1 MSRASRPRWP
11 LAIAAA
17 AVLVAAIAAAAVLP
31 GSASPPAAGHAVA
44 SLATI
49 AGEVCSPAAATAQGM
64 VPDGLASGPNG
75 GFYVSVADQVHSE
88 VCHVSASGAV
98 SLAAGDGTP
107 GYLPAPYGDATAATG
122 AELYN
127 PAGLAFDGG
136 ELYIADRFNN
146 RVRLVNTS
154 GVITTIA
161 GDGASGG
168 PLSAPGP
175 ATSVALDRPSA
186 VVVSSSGDVYVADSS
201 ANEVLELSPSGRLSV
216 FAGTGVAGFSGAG
229 GPATQAELSF
239 PTALALSSNGD
250 LYIADSG
257 NNRIRMVSPSGV
269 ITTVAGTGVAG
280 FSGDGGPAPQAELS
294 FPTAI
299 ALSSTGALLIADGG
313 NRRVREVSPTGTITT
328 VAGNGTLGLSGDGG
342 PATQAGLSEPLGVA
356 AGPGGIYVADAW
368 NDVVRRILPSGVI
381 ETVAGAADG
390 LQFPVAVAL
399 NAAGDIFVA
408 DWSNRVIEVTPS
420 GAARTVAGTG
430 VAGFSGDGGRAVKAE
445 LDRPSGLAVAPNGD
459 LYIADSGNNRVRMVS
474 PNGIITTIAGTGV
487 AGFSGDGGPAV
498 KAELN
503 DPEGLAIGPGGGLY
517 IADSHNQ
524 RIREVLP
531 GGAIRTVAGNGEVG
545 YTGEGVPAL
554 SAALNYPAGVAL
566 DSSGNLYVADDGE
579 CDVDEV
585 SAATGDLTTI
595 AGWTP
600 ANGVTPTCGYVGPG
614 GTGMLNHPTS
624 VAVDPGVGIVIA
636 DSLNNRVRLLPASS

>member
-216 FAGTGVAGFSGAG
+216 FAGTGVAGYSGDG

-280 FSGDGGPAPQAELS
+280 FSGDGGPATQAELS

-430 VAGFSGDGGRAVKAE
+430 VAGFSGDGGPAVKAE

-566 DSSGNLYVADDGE
+566 DSSGNLYIADDGE

>member
-146 RVRLVNTS
+146 RVRLVDTS
-154 GVITTIA
+154 GVITTVA

-216 FAGTGVAGFSGAG
+216 FAGTGVAGYSGDG

-280 FSGDGGPAPQAELS
+280 FSGDGGPATQAELS

-430 VAGFSGDGGRAVKAE
+430 VAGFSGDGGPAVKAE

-566 DSSGNLYVADDGE
+566 DSSGNLYIADDGE

>member
-1 MSRASRPRWP
+1 MSRAARPRWP

-216 FAGTGVAGFSGAG
+216 FAGTGVAGFSGDG

-280 FSGDGGPAPQAELS
+280 FSGDGGPATQAELS

-459 LYIADSGNNRVRMVS
+459 LYIADSGNNRIRMVS

>member
-1 MSRASRPRWP
+1 MSRAARPRWP

-430 VAGFSGDGGRAVKAE
+430 VAGFSGDGGPAVKAE

>member
-1 MSRASRPRWP
+1 MSRAARPRWP

-313 NRRVREVSPTGTITT
+313 NRRVREVSLTGTITT

-430 VAGFSGDGGRAVKAE
+430 VAGFSGDGGPAVKAE

>member
-1 MSRASRPRWP
+1 MSRAARPRWP
-11 LAIAAA
+11 LAIGAA

-216 FAGTGVAGFSGAG
+216 FAGTGVAGYSGDG

-280 FSGDGGPAPQAELS
+280 FSGDGGPATQAELS

-430 VAGFSGDGGRAVKAE
+430 VAGFSGDGGPAVKAE

-459 LYIADSGNNRVRMVS
+459 LYIADSGNNRIRMVS

>member
-146 RVRLVNTS
+146 RVRLVDTS
-154 GVITTIA
+154 GVITTVA

-216 FAGTGVAGFSGAG
+216 FAGTGVAGYSGDG

-239 PTALALSSNGD
+239 PTA
-250 LYIADSG
+250 
-257 NNRIRMVSPSGV
+257 
-269 ITTVAGTGVAG
+269 
-280 FSGDGGPAPQAELS
+280 
-294 FPTAI
+294 
-299 ALSSTGALLIADGG
+299 
-313 NRRVREVSPTGTITT
+313 
-328 VAGNGTLGLSGDGG
+328 
-342 PATQAGLSEPLGVA
+342 
-356 AGPGGIYVADAW
+356 
-368 NDVVRRILPSGVI
+368 
-381 ETVAGAADG
+381 
-390 LQFPVAVAL
+390 
-399 NAAGDIFVA
+399 
-408 DWSNRVIEVTPS
+408 
-420 GAARTVAGTG
+420 
-430 VAGFSGDGGRAVKAE
+430 
-445 LDRPSGLAVAPNGD
+445 
-459 LYIADSGNNRVRMVS
+459 
-474 PNGIITTIAGTGV
+474 
-487 AGFSGDGGPAV
+487 
-498 KAELN
+498 
-503 DPEGLAIGPGGGLY
+503 
-517 IADSHNQ
+517 
-524 RIREVLP
+524 
-531 GGAIRTVAGNGEVG
+531 
-545 YTGEGVPAL
+545 
-554 SAALNYPAGVAL
+554 
-566 DSSGNLYVADDGE
+566 
-579 CDVDEV
+579 
-585 SAATGDLTTI
+585 
-595 AGWTP
+595 
-600 ANGVTPTCGYVGPG
+600 
-614 GTGMLNHPTS
+614 
-624 VAVDPGVGIVIA
+624 
-636 DSLNNRVRLLPASS
+636 

>member
-1 MSRASRPRWP
+1 MSRAARPRWP

-146 RVRLVNTS
+146 RVRLVDTS
-154 GVITTIA
+154 GVITTVA

-216 FAGTGVAGFSGAG
+216 FAGTGVAGYSGDG

-280 FSGDGGPAPQAELS
+280 FSGDGGPATQAELS

-430 VAGFSGDGGRAVKAE
+430 VAGFSGDGGPAVKAE

-566 DSSGNLYVADDGE
+566 DSSGNLYIADDGE

>member
-146 RVRLVNTS
+146 RVRLVDTS
-154 GVITTIA
+154 GVITTVA

-216 FAGTGVAGFSGAG
+216 FAGTGVAGYSGDG

-280 FSGDGGPAPQAELS
+280 YSGDGGPATQAELFDPSGLALSSNGDLYIADSGNNRIRMVSPSGVITTVAGTGVAGFSGDGGPATQAELS

-430 VAGFSGDGGRAVKAE
+430 VAGFSGDGGPAVKAE

-459 LYIADSGNNRVRMVS
+459 LYIADSGNNRIRMVS

-487 AGFSGDGGPAV
+487 AGFSG
-498 KAELN
+498 
-503 DPEGLAIGPGGGLY
+503 
-517 IADSHNQ
+517 
-524 RIREVLP
+524 
-531 GGAIRTVAGNGEVG
+531 
-545 YTGEGVPAL
+545 
-554 SAALNYPAGVAL
+554 
-566 DSSGNLYVADDGE
+566 
-579 CDVDEV
+579 
-585 SAATGDLTTI
+585 
-595 AGWTP
+595 
-600 ANGVTPTCGYVGPG
+600 
-614 GTGMLNHPTS
+614 
-624 VAVDPGVGIVIA
+624 
-636 DSLNNRVRLLPASS
+636 

>member
-1 MSRASRPRWP
+1 
-11 LAIAAA
+11 
-17 AVLVAAIAAAAVLP
+17 
-31 GSASPPAAGHAVA
+31 
-44 SLATI
+44 
-49 AGEVCSPAAATAQGM
+49 
-64 VPDGLASGPNG
+64 
-75 GFYVSVADQVHSE
+75 
-88 VCHVSASGAV
+88 
-98 SLAAGDGTP
+98 
-107 GYLPAPYGDATAATG
+107 
-122 AELYN
+122 
-127 PAGLAFDGG
+127 
-136 ELYIADRFNN
+136 
-146 RVRLVNTS
+146 
-154 GVITTIA
+154 
-161 GDGASGG
+161 
-168 PLSAPGP
+168 
-175 ATSVALDRPSA
+175 
-186 VVVSSSGDVYVADSS
+186 
-201 ANEVLELSPSGRLSV
+201 
-216 FAGTGVAGFSGAG
+216 
-229 GPATQAELSF
+229 
-239 PTALALSSNGD
+239 
-250 LYIADSG
+250 
-257 NNRIRMVSPSGV
+257 
-269 ITTVAGTGVAG
+269 
-280 FSGDGGPAPQAELS
+280 
-294 FPTAI
+294 
-299 ALSSTGALLIADGG
+299 
-313 NRRVREVSPTGTITT
+313 
-328 VAGNGTLGLSGDGG
+328 
-342 PATQAGLSEPLGVA
+342 
-356 AGPGGIYVADAW
+356 ADAW

-430 VAGFSGDGGRAVKAE
+430 VAGFSGDGGPAVKAE

-566 DSSGNLYVADDGE
+566 DSSGNLYIADDGE

>member
-216 FAGTGVAGFSGAG
+216 FAGTGVAGFSGDG

-430 VAGFSGDGGRAVKAE
+430 VAGFSGDGGPAVKAE

-459 LYIADSGNNRVRMVS
+459 LYIADSGNNRIRMVS

>member
-1 MSRASRPRWP
+1 MSRAARPRWP

-216 FAGTGVAGFSGAG
+216 FAGTGVAGYSGDG

>member
-1 MSRASRPRWP
+1 MSRAARPRWP

-216 FAGTGVAGFSGAG
+216 FAGTGVAGFSGDG

>member
-146 RVRLVNTS
+146 RVRLVDTS
-154 GVITTIA
+154 GVITTVA

-216 FAGTGVAGFSGAG
+216 FAGTGVAGYSGDG
-229 GPATQAELSF
+229 GPATQAELFDPSG
-239 PTALALSSNGD
+239 LALSSNGD

-280 FSGDGGPAPQAELS
+280 FSGDGGPATQAELS

-430 VAGFSGDGGRAVKAE
+430 VAGFSGDGGPAVKAE

>member
-1 MSRASRPRWP
+1 
-11 LAIAAA
+11 
-17 AVLVAAIAAAAVLP
+17 
-31 GSASPPAAGHAVA
+31 
-44 SLATI
+44 
-49 AGEVCSPAAATAQGM
+49 
-64 VPDGLASGPNG
+64 
-75 GFYVSVADQVHSE
+75 
-88 VCHVSASGAV
+88 
-98 SLAAGDGTP
+98 
-107 GYLPAPYGDATAATG
+107 
-122 AELYN
+122 EL
-127 PAGLAFDGG
+127 FD
-136 ELYIADRFNN
+136 
-146 RVRLVNTS
+146 
-154 GVITTIA
+154 
-161 GDGASGG
+161 
-168 PLSAPGP
+168 
-175 ATSVALDRPSA
+175 
-186 VVVSSSGDVYVADSS
+186 
-201 ANEVLELSPSGRLSV
+201 PSG
-216 FAGTGVAGFSGAG
+216 
-229 GPATQAELSF
+229 
-239 PTALALSSNGD
+239 LALSSNGD

-280 FSGDGGPAPQAELS
+280 FSGDGGPATQAELS

-430 VAGFSGDGGRAVKAE
+430 VAGFSGDGGPAVKAE

-566 DSSGNLYVADDGE
+566 DSSGNLYIADDGE

>member
-1 MSRASRPRWP
+1 MSRAARPRWP
-11 LAIAAA
+11 LAIGAA

-216 FAGTGVAGFSGAG
+216 FAGTGVAGFSGDG

-430 VAGFSGDGGRAVKAE
+430 VAGFSGDGGPAVKAE

-459 LYIADSGNNRVRMVS
+459 LYIADSGNNRIRMVS

>member
-1 MSRASRPRWP
+1 M
-11 LAIAAA
+11 
-17 AVLVAAIAAAAVLP
+17 LVAAIAAAAVLP

-146 RVRLVNTS
+146 RVRLVDTS
-154 GVITTIA
+154 GVITTVA

-216 FAGTGVAGFSGAG
+216 FAGTGVAGFSGDG